1 MLLFS
6 EASPTINKCRP
17 YGALGY
23 RYVCFVTI
31 LSLLWSF
38 LFLETFEVNH
48 PNLLQARTSAMAKNK
63 NIIDFKY
70 ICFMNGMVKCRLQ
83 MHMNT
88 FFLSNKIFIFFIFF
102 CSNLIGQNI
111 QDSAKLYCNSLF
123 EKKGLN
129 DIESLD
135 SYQIL
140 ESISNDIAFFSVY
153 NRQISHGPLIGYCA
167 VYKSTG
173 KIFIVNT
180 ITDFNRLMDF
190 IDFKRITPL
199 EKLMLYIRLSKEF
212 QFDEILLDKDDS
224 ICFSKQIIDGLN
236 LRFLTLPNCLT
247 KESNFKNHILKI
259 NIRTHLQVVNLRI
272 KSSEKYIY
280 MKKKKTI
287 EADGCFKNLIWK

>member
-1 MLLFS
+1 M
-6 EASPTINKCRP
+6 K
-17 YGALGY
+17 
-23 RYVCFVTI
+23 
-31 LSLLWSF
+31 
-38 LFLETFEVNH
+38 
-48 PNLLQARTSAMAKNK
+48 
-63 NIIDFKY
+63 
-70 ICFMNGMVKCRLQ
+70 
-83 MHMNT
+83 T

-111 QDSAKLYCNSLF
+111 QDSAKIYCNSLF

-135 SYQIL
+135 SHQIL
-140 ESISNDIAFFSVY
+140 ESISKDIAFFSVY
-153 NRQISHGPLIGYCA
+153 NRLISHGPLIGYCA

-190 IDFKRITPL
+190 VDFKRITPL

-224 ICFSKQIIDGLN
+224 ICFNKQIIDDLN

-280 MKKKKTI
+280 MKKKKPI
-287 EADGCFKNLIWK
+287 EANGCFKKFNMEISREVSILQPMLSSSPTLIYLGNANKNIIAFKYICFMNGLVKSGLQIQN